1 MEACPLPAGT
11 VYMAILYN
19 SIIAQYQQLAA
30 VYSTIAPSS
39 SEVLSITPTAF
50 QGALAANSSLV
61 VASGNV
67 VTSGWVAPPCPG
79 ASCQQSVYALA
90 GNTPYVVS
98 FALAHSTSWCLVHVP
113 IVDVLPLPAPPSRVV
128 SHALK

>member
-1 MEACPLPAGT
+1 
-11 VYMAILYN
+11 MAILYN
-19 SIIAQYQQLAA
+19 SVIAQYQQLAA

-39 SEVLSITPTAF
+39 SEVLSVTPTTF

-61 VASGNV
+61 VPSGNV

-79 ASCQQSVYALA
+79 AICQQSVYALA

-98 FALAHSTSWCLVHVP
+98 HALAKLTSWCLFMCHFQC
-113 IVDVLPLPAPPSRVV
+113 APPAGT
-128 SHALK
+128 SHWHDEPGPV

>member
-1 MEACPLPAGT
+1 MILMEAYPLPAGT

-19 SIIAQYQQLAA
+19 SVIAQYQQLAA

-39 SEVLSITPTAF
+39 SEVLSITATAF

-61 VASGNV
+61 VSSGNT

-79 ASCQQSVYALA
+79 AICQQSVHALA

-98 FALAHSTSWCLVHVP
+98 CALAHSTSSCAIIDVP
-113 IVDVLPLPAPPSRVV
+113 PLLAPPLGMV
-128 SHALK
+128 SHALV